1 MLSRLNLGGFGVVT
15 GIFTIYLLLC
25 GLGLRAKFV
34 IYYVTVMLTLL
45 ILYLVFLGKLMFRI
59 LIGLIVTLSTACVLA
74 DGNPQ
79 RGKELSAVCAACHG
93 QDGNSP
99 AGAFPSL
106 AGQGQRY
113 LVKQLNEIKSGQRAA
128 VLMTGILDTYS
139 AQDMLDV
146 ASFYSAQ
153 TPKGGGVDPEL
164 LVLGETIYRAGIARK
179 SVAACTA
186 CQGLRSSEA
195 AADMC
200 FCNAGYSDVGGTCA
214 ACEAGKFSNAE
225 TSSCTACPELS
236 TSTEGSST
244 CVCVDNLAKSASGKC
259 IQVSICFLKSC
270 N

>member
-59 LIGLIVTLSTACVLA
+59 LIGLIVTLSTACALA

-186 CQGLRSSEA
+186 CHSPTGQGNA
-195 AADMC
+195 AAAFPML
-200 FCNAGYSDVGGTCA
+200 AGQW
-214 ACEAGKFSNAE
+214 
-225 TSSCTACPELS
+225 PEY
-236 TSTEGSST
+236 TEGQLKAFRSGTRNNDGDSRMMRISAMDLS
-244 CVCVDNLAKSASGKC
+244 DNEIAAVASYIHG
-259 IQVSICFLKSC
+259 LKQ
-270 N
+270 